1 MKPMFLCISG
11 SQMENSGEEQ
21 HGCKD
26 ISPTYLCM
34 NIDYYRVK
42 TEYEYKKIHRI
53 FIHEN

>member
-1 MKPMFLCISG
+1 
-11 SQMENSGEEQ
+11 MENSGEEQ